1 MSKFPILCL
10 KYQIKLLNLHIEFN
24 FVQLMVLKTREK
36 LIEVARQLFA
46 HKGIENTTMNDIANA
61 SDKGRRTIYTYFKN
75 KKEIYNAVIE
85 RESEQSVSRLREIV
99 GLNISPAEKVRRF
112 FEVRLELVKDTTI
125 VQNDPLKRFFMR
137 DIKRVEKIR
146 KLALEKERILLNEIL
161 KEGVELGVFDENQC
175 IYLETIRLMLLQGIE
190 FSYLRDNFIEIGVDE
205 TKFTTDII
213 QFIIN
218 ALKRN

>member
-1 MSKFPILCL
+1 M
-10 KYQIKLLNLHIEFN
+10 HIEFN

-190 FSYLRDNFIEIGVDE
+190 FSYLRDNFIEIGIDE

>member
-1 MSKFPILCL
+1 
-10 KYQIKLLNLHIEFN
+10 
-24 FVQLMVLKTREK
+24 
-36 LIEVARQLFA
+36 
-46 HKGIENTTMNDIANA
+46 
-61 SDKGRRTIYTYFKN
+61 
-75 KKEIYNAVIE
+75 
-85 RESEQSVSRLREIV
+85 
-99 GLNISPAEKVRRF
+99 
-112 FEVRLELVKDTTI
+112 
-125 VQNDPLKRFFMR
+125 MR

>member
-1 MSKFPILCL
+1 
-10 KYQIKLLNLHIEFN
+10 
-24 FVQLMVLKTREK
+24 MVLKTREK